1 MSVLYARANSA
12 KVDSTKNVYLQAF
25 FCSKNCKAVGLNGF
39 IIESLAHHPFSM
51 GSSVGGVMKNMMQ

>member
-39 IIESLAHHPFSM
+39 IIESWRTIRFPSAVQL
-51 GSSVGGVMKNMMQ
+51 GVMKNIMQ